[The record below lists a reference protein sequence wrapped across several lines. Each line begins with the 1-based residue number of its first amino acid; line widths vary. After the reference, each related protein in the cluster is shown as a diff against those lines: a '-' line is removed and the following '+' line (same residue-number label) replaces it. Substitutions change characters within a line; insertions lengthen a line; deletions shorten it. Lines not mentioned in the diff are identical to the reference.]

1 MASPQLEAIL
11 EAMFE
16 ADFCPPEQK
25 QARERARDVLI
36 QSEAD
41 KSGIPRE
48 RLKFA
53 IASSRYREYRRHRL
67 AARNAQRAAKV
78 ARRLIR
84 DNFFGAKILG
94 HSG

>member
-11 EAMFE
+11 AAMFE

-25 QARERARDVLI
+25 QAREHARDILI
-36 QSEAD
+36 QSEAE
-41 KSGIPRE
+41 KTGVPWE

-67 AARNAQRAAKV
+67 AREMPSVPPKLR
-78 ARRLIR
+78 
-84 DNFFGAKILG
+84 GG
-94 HSG
+94 